1 MITSDEVPPGNDR
14 SQGPRPDG
22 GPDVS
27 EEQQQPQASAPAPAT
42 GVATEP
48 MVLAPPQ
55 VVPERIGKY
64 YVVHEVGRGSTGTVY
79 LSHDPFYGRDVAIK
93 LYHAPTGDDAE
104 SRNARRMFLGEA
116 KMAGRLQH
124 PNIVPIYDAGEEN
137 GRRYVVTEHVHGAR
151 TLSAYCRPGS
161 LLPIDQVVTII
172 YKCAKAL
179 HYAHSRGVVHRDV
192 KPSNILL
199 TQDGDVRLV
208 DFGIALV
215 ADSDVSRLEGVAG
228 SPAYMSPEQ
237 VQGLDLDARSDI
249 YSLGAVMYEM
259 LCGQRPFR
267 AGALGKLLRQVVQMP
282 PEPLREVR
290 PEIPPDLEA
299 LVDRALQK
307 NPDHR
312 YRTGAEFAA
321 DLTRVHQQLRA
332 AQSQIDDEERFA
344 VLRKLRFFHDFSHA
358 EIREVM
364 RAAQWIECQP
374 LEPVL
379 RPGDT
384 DDRFYVVVS
393 GKVRVTRNG
402 ETVSRIEAGGCF
414 GEAGLG
420 EVSRRDSV
428 IEAEG
433 HTALL
438 KVTAT
443 LLEQASIACQLR
455 FNKVFVREL
464 IGRLQRGNVKRG

>member
-1 MITSDEVPPGNDR
+1 MNQTKTLQTTDMQTQPMLLELP
-14 SQGPRPDG
+14 SQ
-22 GPDVS
+22 
-27 EEQQQPQASAPAPAT
+27 A
-42 GVATEP
+42 
-48 MVLAPPQ
+48 
-55 VVPERIGKY
+55 PERIGKY

-93 LYHAPTGDDAE
+93 LYHATTGDDAE

-116 KMAGRLQH
+116 KMVGRMQH
-124 PNIVPIYDAGEEN
+124 PNIVPIFDAGEED

-151 TLSAYCRPGS
+151 TLSAYCRAGS
-161 LLPIDQVVTII
+161 LLPIDQVVSII

-179 HYAHSRGVVHRDV
+179 HYAHSRGVVHRDI

-199 TQDGDVRLV
+199 TQDGDVRIV

-215 ADSDVSRLEGVAG
+215 ADSDISRLEGVAG

-237 VQGLDLDARSDI
+237 VQGLELDARSDI

-267 AGALGKLLRQVVQMP
+267 AGALGKLLRQVVQAM
-282 PEPLREVR
+282 PEPLRQVR
-290 PEIPPDLEA
+290 ADIPEELEA

-307 NPDHR
+307 EPSNR
-312 YRTGAEFAA
+312 YRTGTELAA
-321 DLTRVHQQLRA
+321 DLTRVHQKLRA
-332 AQSQIDDEERFA
+332 SQAEIDDEERFA
-344 VLRKLRFFHDFSHA
+344 VLRKLRFFHDFSHG

-364 RAAQWIECQP
+364 RSGTWMECHAG
-374 LEPVL
+374 EVVL
-379 RPGDT
+379 RPGDI

-393 GKVRVTRNG
+393 GAVKMSRAG
-402 ETVSRIEAGGCF
+402 EPVGRIDTGGCF
-414 GEAGLG
+414 GEASFSEG
-420 EVSRRDSV
+420 SRRDAV

-433 HTALL
+433 QVTLL

-443 LLEQASIACQLR
+443 LLEQASISCQLR
-455 FNKVFVREL
+455 FNKVFLREL
-464 IGRLQRGNVKRG
+464 IGRLHRGGSGRRKD

>member
-1 MITSDEVPPGNDR
+1 VITNN
-14 SQGPRPDG
+14 
-22 GPDVS
+22 
-27 EEQQQPQASAPAPAT
+27 APALT
-42 GVATEP
+42 RTQP
-48 MVLAPPQ
+48 MLFTPSGA
-55 VVPERIGKY
+55 PERIGKY
-64 YVVHEVGRGSTGTVY
+64 YVVHEVGRGSSGTVY

-93 LYHAPTGDDAE
+93 LYHASSVDDAD

-116 KMAGRLQH
+116 NMVGKLHH
-124 PNIVPIYDAGEEN
+124 PNIVPIYDAGEED

-161 LLPIDQVVTII
+161 LLPEDQVVQII

-179 HYAHSRGVVHRDV
+179 HYAHSRGVVHRDI

-199 TQDGDVRLV
+199 TQDGDVRIV

-237 VQGLDLDARSDI
+237 VQGHSLDARSDL

-267 AGALGKLLRQVVQMP
+267 AGALGKLLRQVVENT
-282 PEPLREVR
+282 PEPLSQIR
-290 PEIPPDLEA
+290 PGIPPELEA
-299 LVDRALQK
+299 IVVRTLQK
-307 NPDHR
+307 EPELR
-312 YRTGAEFAA
+312 YRSGAELAA
-321 DLTRVHQQLRA
+321 DLTRVHQSLRS
-332 AQSQIDDEERFA
+332 AQSGIDDEERFA
-344 VLRKLRFFHDFSHA
+344 VLRRLRFFHDFSHA

-364 RAAQWIECQP
+364 HAASWVEC
-374 LEPVL
+374 
-379 RPGDT
+379 RPGEQVLSPEDA

-393 GKVRVTRNG
+393 GAV
-402 ETVSRIEAGGCF
+402 TVSRSSEAAFRIETGGCF
-414 GEAGLG
+414 GEASYAEGT
-420 EVSRRDSV
+420 RRDST

-433 HTALL
+433 EVTLL

-443 LLEQASIACQLR
+443 LLENASIACQLR
-455 FNKVFVREL
+455 FNKVFLREL
-464 IGRLQRGNVKRG
+464 VERLQRGPPRA

>member
-1 MITSDEVPPGNDR
+1 VITNN
-14 SQGPRPDG
+14 
-22 GPDVS
+22 
-27 EEQQQPQASAPAPAT
+27 APAQT
-42 GVATEP
+42 RTQP
-48 MVLAPPQ
+48 MLFTPSGA
-55 VVPERIGKY
+55 PERIGKY
-64 YVVHEVGRGSTGTVY
+64 YVVHEVGRGSSGTVY

-93 LYHAPTGDDAE
+93 LYHASGVDDAD

-116 KMAGRLQH
+116 NMVGKLHH
-124 PNIVPIYDAGEEN
+124 PNIVPIYDAGEEE

-161 LLPIDQVVTII
+161 LLPEDQVVQII

-179 HYAHSRGVVHRDV
+179 HYAHSRGVVHRDI

-199 TQDGDVRLV
+199 TQDGDVRIV

-237 VQGLDLDARSDI
+237 VQGHPLDARSDL

-267 AGALGKLLRQVVQMP
+267 AGALGKLLRQVVQSA
-282 PEPLREVR
+282 PEPLRDVR
-290 PEIPPDLEA
+290 PELPEELEA
-299 LVDRALQK
+299 IVMRTLEK
-307 NPDHR
+307 EPDKR
-312 YRTGAEFAA
+312 YRNGAELAA
-321 DLTRVHQQLRA
+321 DLTRVHQKLRNVHPA
-332 AQSQIDDEERFA
+332 FDDEERFA

-364 RAAQWIECQP
+364 RAAAWVDYPAGESI
-374 LEPVL
+374 L
-379 RPGDT
+379 RPGDM

-393 GKVRVTRNG
+393 GRVRV
-402 ETVSRIEAGGCF
+402 SRDGNQVGSIDTGGCF
-414 GEAGLG
+414 GEAAYGDG
-420 EVSRRDSV
+420 PRRDATIAADGPV
-428 IEAEG
+428 
-433 HTALL
+433 TLL

-443 LLEQASIACQLR
+443 LLEQTSIACQLR
-455 FNKVFVREL
+455 FNKVFLREL
-464 IGRLQRGNVKRG
+464 IERLQRGRKSE

>member
-1 MITSDEVPPGNDR
+1 ML
-14 SQGPRPDG
+14 
-22 GPDVS
+22 
-27 EEQQQPQASAPAPAT
+27 SAPLSA
-42 GVATEP
+42 
-48 MVLAPPQ
+48 
-55 VVPERIGKY
+55 PERIGKY

-93 LYHAPTGDDAE
+93 LYHAASGDDAE
-104 SRNARRMFLGEA
+104 GRNARRMFLGEA
-116 KMAGRLQH
+116 HMIGKLQH
-124 PNIVPIYDAGEEN
+124 PNIVPIFDAGEED
-137 GRRYVVTEHVHGAR
+137 GRRYVVTEHIHGAR
-151 TLSAYCRPGS
+151 TLSAYCRQGS
-161 LLPIDQVVTII
+161 LLPVDQVVGIV

-179 HYAHSRGVVHRDV
+179 HYAHSRGVVHRDI

-199 TQDGDVRLV
+199 TQDGDVRIV

-237 VQGLDLDARSDI
+237 VLGQDLDPRSDL

-267 AGALGKLLRQVVQMP
+267 AGALGKLLRQVVQSA
-282 PEPLREVR
+282 PEPLVEMR
-290 PEIPPDLEA
+290 PDLPAE
-299 LVDRALQK
+299 LVAVVERALQK
-307 NPDHR
+307 EPGNR
-312 YRTGAEFAA
+312 YRNGAEFAA
-321 DLTRVHQQLRA
+321 ELTRVHQKLRV
-332 AQSQIDDEERFA
+332 AQSDIDDEERFA

-364 RAAQWIECQP
+364 RAGHWMDCHPNEA
-374 LEPVL
+374 VL

-393 GKVRVTRNG
+393 GKVRVSRNG
-402 ETVSRIEAGGCF
+402 EVVGRIDTGGCF
-414 GEAGLG
+414 GEASFAEG
-420 EVSRRDSV
+420 SRRDSV

-433 HTALL
+433 QVTLL

-443 LLEQASIACQLR
+443 LLEQSSISCQLR
-455 FNKVFVREL
+455 FHKVFLKEL
-464 IGRLQRGNVKRG
+464 IGRLQRGKKSG